1 MRKICFS
8 RGVPRIFL
16 NHETACQAS
25 EKLMKSDRFSN
36 VGVHPPH
43 LFELK
48 LFFLDKNE
56 ILLQYRFH
64 DKLNTHRFIFTH
76 PVYISVTVNMQKFY
90 FFVSITDCTQLLLAR
105 GKRGLVSEETGA
117 ASEGE

>member
-1 MRKICFS
+1 MKIFFS

-43 LFELK
+43 LFELE
-48 LFFLDKNE
+48 LFFLDKKRYFYS
-56 ILLQYRFH
+56 I
-64 DKLNTHRFIFTH
+64 DFT
-76 PVYISVTVNMQKFY
+76 IN
-90 FFVSITDCTQLLLAR
+90 
-105 GKRGLVSEETGA
+105 
-117 ASEGE
+117 